1 MPDVAL
7 LLTCEHAVNH
17 VPKEWKSLFASCP
30 EVLRSHRAFDQGAA
44 DLAHYLATNLSAP
57 VYEAKL
63 TRLLVDHNRSPHNRS
78 LWSEFS
84 RELPGSEKLRLLE
97 SYYRPFRNEVA
108 EWISKSLTDESK
120 VVHISVHSFTPVLN
134 GNNRAVDIGLLYDPG
149 RSEEGFFADVWKSRL
164 SVCRPDLRAR
174 FNVPYRGC
182 SDSHLTSYRAL
193 YKSSDYVGIEM
204 EINQSLVDGKDGW
217 AGLQKHIADSLI
229 ESIADLTSDE

>member
-17 VPKEWKSLFASCP
+17 VPKEWEALFASVP
-30 EVLRSHRAFDQGAA
+30 EVLRTHRAFDQGAA
-44 DLAHYLATNLSAP
+44 ELAHSLASNLSAP
-57 VYEAKL
+57 MFEAKL

-84 RELPGSEKLRLLE
+84 RDLPAQEKLRLLE
-97 SYYRPFRNEVA
+97 RYYRPFRDKVA
-108 EWISKSLTDESK
+108 EWIRKSLADESK
-120 VVHISVHSFTPVLN
+120 VVHISVHSFTPVHK

-149 RSEEGFFADVWKSRL
+149 RSEERFFADVWKSRL
-164 SVCRPDLRAR
+164 SICRPDLRTR

-182 SDSHLTSYRAL
+182 SDSHLSSYRAF
-193 YKSSDYVGIEM
+193 YKSSDYVGIEL

-217 AGLQKHIADSLI
+217 PGLQKQIADSLI
-229 ESIADLTSDE
+229 DSIADLTSDE